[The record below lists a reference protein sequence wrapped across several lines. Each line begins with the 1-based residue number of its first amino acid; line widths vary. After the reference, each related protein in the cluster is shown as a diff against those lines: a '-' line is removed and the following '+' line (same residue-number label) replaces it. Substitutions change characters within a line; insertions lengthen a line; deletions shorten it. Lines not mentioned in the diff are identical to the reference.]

1 MKVLFKYQQKYINN
15 KTKIKINLDQRI
27 SQYNRK
33 LCFVLGFLTKR
44 EQRRFHDIVD
54 QIKRSNTN
62 WMKIANIEIN

>member
-1 MKVLFKYQQKYINN
+1 M
-15 KTKIKINLDQRI
+15 KIKINLDQRI

-44 EQRRFHDIVD
+44 EQRRFHDIVE